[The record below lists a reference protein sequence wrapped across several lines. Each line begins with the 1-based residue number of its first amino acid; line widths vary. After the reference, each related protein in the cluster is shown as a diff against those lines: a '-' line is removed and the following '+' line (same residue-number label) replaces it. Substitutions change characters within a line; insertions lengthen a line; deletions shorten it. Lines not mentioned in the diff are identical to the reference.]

1 MFKIFGLVVIVAL
14 LAPIGYLVWRAG
26 QPMSMPEYDGR
37 SYYELLSERRRA
49 YDELAHF
56 YQASHPSVA
65 VKDGICFQN
74 EVIMS
79 IGYTLPWA
87 GFCAL
92 SDVMPLLQ
100 GFIGP
105 KARQSGCGADAN
117 INWLKVLNS
126 WWINFEQMQYHMY
139 EHRTVGPTIYC
150 RVPAP

>member
-1 MFKIFGLVVIVAL
+1 M
-14 LAPIGYLVWRAG
+14 WNDRA
-26 QPMSMPEYDGR
+26 SFNGR
-37 SYYELLSERRRA
+37 TTDSGPVDRGSNSVNEIAYENRHS
-49 YDELAHF
+49 

-65 VKDGICFQN
+65 VKEGICFQN

-92 SDVMPLLQ
+92 SDVLPLLQ
-100 GFIGP
+100 GLIGP
-105 KARQSGCGADAN
+105 KAGQSGCGADAN

-139 EHRTVGPTIYC
+139 EYRAVGPTIYC